1 MDLIQAIVLGLMQGV
16 IEWLPIS
23 SQGQVMVTAL
33 ALFNIPVGK
42 ALSYS
47 IFLHIGTLIAAVI
60 YFRKELRELI
70 GLREKKLRNFLGIA
84 VIASAITAIPSYL
97 LLTNILESGFAL
109 MIAIA
114 LFLIVT
120 GVIQLKAKS
129 GREGEMNKRNALFL
143 GLGQGFSVLPGISRS
158 GVTTSVM
165 LFEGFTPEKAF
176 RLSFLLSIPSVLIAE
191 IGFGLVETIEFEL
204 NLIISIIIAAVIG
217 LISMDLFIRAAR
229 RINFSL
235 FCFIFAAIY
244 LVMAFVL

>member
-1 MDLIQAIVLGLMQGV
+1 MDLIQAIILGLIQG
-16 IEWLPIS
+16 ITEWLPIS
-23 SQGQVMVTAL
+23 SQGQVTIAAL
-33 ALFNIPVGK
+33 ALFNIPMGK

-60 YFRKELRELI
+60 YFRKELKELI
-70 GLREKKLRNFLGIA
+70 ELKEKKLRNFLGIA